1 MKTLQQ
7 LLFCLDS
14 YQEVVGSEEEMHK
27 KAEVSPVRMLLE
39 NLQHLQ
45 GEVSWHFTCKSL
57 NISNIDLSKSW
68 IMILRTM
75 IPRHLQYVAEYNRY
89 KGDKYRYTN
98 IYNTKVI
105 LQSNH
110 ERQSNFRQL
119 SDRSGKRKNRKHGA
133 IAKRLATPKIPG
145 QLWHIDWGRSDVL
158 FTSFLSERMELL

>member
-57 NISNIDLSKSW
+57 NISNIDLSW
-68 IMILRTM
+68 FIQIMNYDIT
-75 IPRHLQYVAEYNRY
+75 YY
-89 KGDKYRYTN
+89 DST
-98 IYNTKVI
+98 T
-105 LQSNH
+105 
-110 ERQSNFRQL
+110 
-119 SDRSGKRKNRKHGA
+119 
-133 IAKRLATPKIPG
+133 
-145 QLWHIDWGRSDVL
+145 
-158 FTSFLSERMELL
+158 FTICSRI